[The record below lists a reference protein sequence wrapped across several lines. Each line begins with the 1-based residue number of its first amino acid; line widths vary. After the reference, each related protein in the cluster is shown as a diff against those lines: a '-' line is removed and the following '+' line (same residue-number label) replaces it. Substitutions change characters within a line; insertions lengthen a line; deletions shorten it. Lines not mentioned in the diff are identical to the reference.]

1 VEAGTGKERTKKS
14 FRVEDSRERA
24 DGVRYL
30 LQELLEVLGGDTTT
44 AAQELR
50 AERPV
55 SGRD

>member
-1 VEAGTGKERTKKS
+1 MEAGTGKEKAKKS

-24 DGVRYL
+24 DRVSYL
-30 LQELLEVLGGDTTT
+30 LQELLEVLRGDTTT